1 MLSPRP
7 AVAGLIGLLLVGAGD
22 MRLSGQTAARPAE
35 PMFRAATELVLV
47 NVVARD
53 KSGAIVR
60 NLTRDDFTVLED
72 GKPQSIARAEFEELD
87 RVPAA
92 QPAGEVAVLKAGR
105 LATAPS
111 TAPDLRP
118 SAPSPD
124 LHDRRLVVLFFDL
137 TSMQPEETTRSLTA
151 ATRYASNLTPSD
163 LVAVVSLSTT
173 WRVVQ
178 DFTGDREQ
186 LARALHSLD
195 PNGGLGFEEGTTG
208 DDEGTPD
215 NGASFTPDETEVNI
229 FNTDRRL
236 EALRTLSDALGGIEQ
251 RKSIVYFSSGMSQT
265 GLENRVQIRAVIDHA
280 VRANVAIYAAD
291 TRGLQAVVPGGEAR
305 NASVRGT
312 SAFSGQAM
320 SNQYDQLAGSQ
331 DTLTTLSEDTGGRA
345 FLDSNDLGR
354 VFTRVIDDTSAYYVL
369 AYSSTNNAR
378 DGKYRRITVKAKR
391 PGLSLEYRAGYYAP
405 RDFAHSTRDDREQQL
420 VDALQAELSPTDL
433 HVYLAAAYFRLSDTR
448 FYVPVSIVVP
458 GSEVPLTAAGAENR
472 ATLDVLGVV
481 LDERQRPVG
490 RVRDTVKLKLEGSAD
505 VQRKTI
511 QYQTAFELP
520 PGRYRIKVA
529 VRENEDGAIGTFES
543 TLRIP
548 DVRQDKLRMSAV
560 VVGTQTEAVAKAGNN
575 PLVQDGTALVPN
587 VTHVV
592 ARSQHLYFH
601 YEVYDPAP
609 TGPSAQG
616 AIRLLTSLVFF
627 RNGVRVFET
636 PTTEAD
642 AVNEPARRAAVFRFD
657 VPAATLQPGRYT
669 CQVNVIDDVAG
680 TFAFPRLTV
689 YVAP

>member
-1 MLSPRP
+1 
-7 AVAGLIGLLLVGAGD
+7 
-22 MRLSGQTAARPAE
+22 MRLPRYAVIVVVAVLAVGGVRLYGQAPASQSE
-35 PMFRAATELVLV
+35 PLFHAATELVLV
-47 NVVARD
+47 NVVVRD

-60 NLTRDDFTVLED
+60 GLTRDDFTVLED
-72 GKPQSIARAEFEELD
+72 GKPQAIARTEFEQLD
-87 RVPAA
+87 RAPAT
-92 QPAGEVAVLKAGR
+92 QPVGEVAVLKAGR
-105 LATAPS
+105 LGTGSAAAPELHS
-111 TAPDLRP
+111 AAPP
-118 SAPSPD
+118 PQD
-124 LHDRRLVVLFFDL
+124 LHDRRLVVLYFDL
-137 TSMQPEETTRSLTA
+137 TSMQPEETTRSLAA
-151 ATRYASNLTPSD
+151 ATRYASTLTPSD

-178 DFTGDREQ
+178 DFTSDREQ
-186 LARALHSLD
+186 LARAIQLLD
-195 PNGGLGFEEGTTG
+195 PNGGVGFEEGSTG
-208 DDEGTPD
+208 TDDGTPD

-236 EALRTLSDALGGIEQ
+236 EALRTLADALGGIEH
-251 RKSIVYFSSGMSQT
+251 RKSIVYFSTGMSQT
-265 GLENRVQIRAVIDHA
+265 GLENRVQIRAVVDHA

-291 TRGLQAVVPGGEAR
+291 TRGLQAVVAGGEAR
-305 NASVRGT
+305 SASVRGT
-312 SAFSGQAM
+312 GAFSGQAM
-320 SNQYDQLAGSQ
+320 QNQYDQLAGSQ

-354 VFTRVIDDTSAYYVL
+354 VFTRVIEDTSAYYVL

-378 DGKYRRITVKAKR
+378 DGKYRRITVNAKR
-391 PGLSLEYRAGYYAP
+391 PGLTLEYRAGYYAP
-405 RDFAHSTRDDREQQL
+405 RDFAHSTHEDREQQL

-433 HVYLAAAYFRLSDTR
+433 HVYLASAYFRLSDNR

-458 GSEVPLTAAGAENR
+458 GSEVPLTSAGAENR

-481 LDERQRPVG
+481 LDELQRPVG
-490 RVRDTVKLKLEGSAD
+490 RVRDTVKLKLEGATD

-520 PGRYRIKVA
+520 PGSYRIKVA

-543 TLRIP
+543 ALRIP
-548 DVRQDKLRMSAV
+548 DVRQQKLRMSAV
-560 VVGTQTEAVAKAGNN
+560 VVGTQTETGAKAGNN

-592 ARSQHLYFH
+592 SRSQHLFFH

-609 TGPSAQG
+609 ANPPAQG

-642 AVNEPARRAAVFRFD
+642 ALSEPARRAAVFRFD

-669 CQVNVIDDVAG
+669 CQVNVVDDAAG